1 MTYSTDAPRRIVVGV
16 DSSDNAS
23 RAAAWAAREAADR
36 GLALHVVHAI
46 DLPGAM
52 GRQFEF
58 PHYGAAQ
65 SKAGGQLLD
74 RIVGTTRES
83 FPDLAVTT
91 EISETAAAETLVDLS
106 SRAELVV
113 AGTRGHGG
121 FAGLLLG
128 SVSHA
133 LAAHAHCP
141 AVIVRGDGPGSPL
154 SEIVV
159 GVEPGQAEAP
169 IRFAFET
176 AAAVDASVA
185 IVRAW
190 WMRSAYEGHFTVSE
204 FNAAKAT
211 EEADVTELIRAVRE
225 RYPRVEARVDAIRG
239 NAVPVLVS
247 AADRSRLLVVGAHRR
262 RGPLSVGTGYVVQ
275 GLLAHAP
282 TPVAVVPIT

>member
-1 MTYSTDAPRRIVVGV
+1 
-16 DSSDNAS
+16 
-23 RAAAWAAREAADR
+23 
-36 GLALHVVHAI
+36 
-46 DLPGAM
+46 
-52 GRQFEF
+52 
-58 PHYGAAQ
+58 
-65 SKAGGQLLD
+65 
-74 RIVGTTRES
+74 
-83 FPDLAVTT
+83 
-91 EISETAAAETLVDLS
+91 
-106 SRAELVV
+106 
-113 AGTRGHGG
+113 
-121 FAGLLLG
+121 LLLG

-159 GVEPGQAEAP
+159 GVEPGQAEVP